1 MDGIVKLNGEPV
13 EGVVIRSHKRS
24 DGSLIQETT
33 SGSDGTFSIQ
43 LSTTDYCYVV
53 AEHPQEGGNCL
64 IYDKVQDTKLVF
76 NYIFIDESEEKD
88 CDDGYGE
95 AYVDQNDG
103 SVCNQWYTDL
113 DKVRDLMDEV
123 TSFEVTNLVFKV
135 NHEHEIYPEDE
146 SWPTDVAKR
155 EEMNRDEDN
164 LQKMKDEFLG
174 IYNSDLNKD
183 NTTIHM
189 KLWVDDS
196 GSMTVDDLQ
205 PDYDDFVNWIQTE
218 YPEVNLSTE
227 EDPSDVAGFER
238 WLNWIAHFIE
248 ENME

>member
-13 EGVVIRSHKRS
+13 EGVIIRSHKRS

-64 IYDKVQDTKLVF
+64 IYDKVQDSKLVF
-76 NYIFIDESEEKD
+76 NYIFIDEAH
-88 CDDGYGE
+88 GE
-95 AYVDQNDG
+95 YTTSNDADPG
-103 SVCNQWYTDL
+103 SATDTYYNDL
-113 DKVRDLMDEV
+113 EKVRNLMDDV
-123 TSFEVTNLVFKV
+123 TSFEVTNLVLKLPCEEWDSSDGIIV
-135 NHEHEIYPEDE
+135 PEEE
-146 SWPTDVAKR
+146 SFPGDVAKK
-155 EEMNRDEDN
+155 EEVERDVP

-183 NTTIHM
+183 NTTIYM

-196 GSMTVDDLQ
+196 GSMTVDDIN
-205 PDYDDFVNWIQTE
+205 PEYSDFIDWIQTE
-218 YPEVNLSTE
+218 YPDVNLSTE
-227 EDPSDVAGFER
+227 ESPRDVAGLER